1 MSDSRFIISTNRRR
15 LDLDWV
21 CRTLRSSYWGGHL
34 SDSQI
39 LLAVEHSLCFGVYE
53 LSAELPKLKQ
63 VGFARI
69 VTDHAC
75 FSSVT
80 DVIIDEAYRGRG
92 LGTRL
97 VREVVE
103 HPSVARTI
111 CVLASRDARPLYA
124 KVGFQPIN
132 FVMQRDPTKR

>member
-1 MSDSRFIISTNRRR
+1 MKDSRFIISTNRRR
-15 LDLDWV
+15 LDLEWV
-21 CRTLRSSYWGGHL
+21 CRTLRGSYWGDHL

-39 LLAVEHSLCFGVYE
+39 LLALEHSLCFGVYE
-53 LSAELPKLKQ
+53 LSADLPKLKQ
-63 VGFARI
+63 VGLARV

-80 DVIIDEAYRGRG
+80 DVIIDPAYRGRG

-97 VREVVE
+97 MRQVVE

-111 CVLASRDARPLYA
+111 CVLASRDSRALYA

-132 FVMQRDPTKR
+132 FVMQRDPDKR